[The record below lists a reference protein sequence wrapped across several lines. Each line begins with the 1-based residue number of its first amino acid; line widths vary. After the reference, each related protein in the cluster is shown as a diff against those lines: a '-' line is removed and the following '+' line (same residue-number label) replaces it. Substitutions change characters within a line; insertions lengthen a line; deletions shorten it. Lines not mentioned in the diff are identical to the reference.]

1 MYVMYQKLC
10 QVEFKILKNHFFS
23 KVYSPF
29 MVIGL
34 EIVKGIK
41 LI

>member
-1 MYVMYQKLC
+1 MSSRIQDIK
-10 QVEFKILKNHFFS
+10 KSFFS

-34 EIVKGIK
+34 EIVKEIK